1 MNDVQKYQGLFRPSM
16 PVMMR
21 QGRLAPNGSHTDAPF
36 GRKGR
41 KRRLCLRLVGRVHL
55 PKRRR
60 AEDGSGKR
68 NGRGTGA
75 PYGDRSCSLQQY
87 P

>member
-1 MNDVQKYQGLFRPSM
+1 MNDVQKYQGVIPAFYACYDETGEISPERVRTLTR
-16 PVMMR
+16 
-21 QGRLAPNGSHTDAPF
+21 H
-36 GRKGR
+36 
-41 KRRLCLRLVGRVHL
+41 LVGRVHL